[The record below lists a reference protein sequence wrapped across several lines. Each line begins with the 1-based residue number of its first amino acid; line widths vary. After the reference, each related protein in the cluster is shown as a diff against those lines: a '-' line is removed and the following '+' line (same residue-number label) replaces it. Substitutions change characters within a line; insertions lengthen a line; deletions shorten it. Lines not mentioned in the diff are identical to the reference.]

1 MTTKMQ
7 EKISEDN
14 NPTRNTGN
22 CNEEFVLEKIRTF
35 LKNGFPYI
43 LLVIVFIWNYSELTY
58 EHTAISCC
66 FLQNMNASEMLD
78 TCSLYG
84 MESGRLILHS
94 LYHNISESSLKN
106 AASFFSLFALVIA
119 MIQTIYP
126 YRLGKIHDYPIA
138 KLDEPPIS
146 KEKFRRLLICTV
158 AIIVTEF
165 LMLNLVEV
173 CAVLIGYA
181 LIMDWL
187 CQVVKWYKKYE
198 NDGAVILNKAG
209 EDLRL
214 ILQSNAVTNCS
225 EDRYVEREKENSA
238 YEQAGDD
245 LKEILER
252 NTKIDG
258 IEEREILKQLAGIL
272 ANPGCNV
279 DYNGCRCIFEYSF
292 YFANWLM
299 EEREGTLQATAS
311 WHYKML
317 KKELLKVN
325 YKNASGEYFIK
336 GVLLG
341 ILAENN
347 LNIAEKCL
355 KDILPVICKNMN
367 DIRCFSELIG
377 CICVFL
383 ELYCN
388 VNEEALY
395 TADLLVRDSCL
406 DEAAKFHTDDVKIKM
421 TECYHFLLDLD
432 FVDAIEEYDVVKA
445 LQTELKGKNDKIPQ
459 TILGRLHAFCQK
471 I

>member
-1 MTTKMQ
+1 MQ
-7 EKISEDN
+7 GKISGDRN
-14 NPTRNTGN
+14 SIWNTGKY
-22 CNEEFVLEKIRTF
+22 NERLPLEKIWKL

-58 EHTAISCC
+58 EHTAAACC
-66 FLQNMNASEMLD
+66 FLQNMKASEMLD

-84 MESGRLILHS
+84 MKSWRLILHS
-94 LYHNISESSLKN
+94 FYHNISESSLKN

-138 KLDEPPIS
+138 KLDGPPIS
-146 KEKFRRLLICTV
+146 KEKFRRLLVCAV
-158 AIIVTEF
+158 VIIVTEF

-198 NDGAVILNKAG
+198 NDGAVILNKAK
-209 EDLRL
+209 EDLRKL
-214 ILQSNAVTNCS
+214 LKNNAADNCS
-225 EDRYVEREKENSA
+225 ENNYIKRKDFG
-238 YEQAGDD
+238 YEQAEDD

-258 IEEREILKQLAGIL
+258 IEEREILKQLADIL
-272 ANPGCNV
+272 ANPGCGV
-279 DYNGCRCIFEYSF
+279 DHNGCRCIFEYSF
-292 YFANWLM
+292 YFAHWLV
-299 EEREGTLQATAS
+299 EECEGTLQTTTS

-317 KKELLKVN
+317 KKELLKTN
-325 YKNASGEYFIK
+325 YKNSSGEYFIK

-341 ILAENN
+341 ILSSNN
-347 LNIAEKCL
+347 LNITEGCL

-395 TADLLVRDSCL
+395 MADLLVSDPCL
-406 DEAAKFHTDDVKIKM
+406 DEAAEFHTEDVKIKM

-432 FVDAIEEYDVVKA
+432 LVDAIEEYDVVKA
-445 LQTELKGKNDKIPQ
+445 LQTELKGRNDKIPQ
-459 TILGRLHAFCQK
+459 TILGRLYAFCQRM
-471 I
+471 